1 MYGNTRLLPA
11 VLGVAGLAFAT
22 LAPVGVS
29 SASAA
34 AVCQLDV
41 RSSKVLNLQDGNGN
55 DEIFFKLGGQSTP
68 VRQYALNQRRSN
80 IGVVAFQNSIDIK
93 VFERDG
99 ANVTRVGTINNVP
112 CQNTPTQ
119 TDDLSGS
126 GAIYRVRWSVS

>member
-1 MYGNTRLLPA
+1 MYESKRLIPA
-11 VLGVAGLAFAT
+11 VLGVAGLGFAA
-22 LAPVGVS
+22 LAPLGAT

-41 RSSKVLNLQDGNGN
+41 RSNKVLNLQDRNGN
-55 DEIFFKLGGQSTP
+55 DEIFFKLGGRSTP
-68 VRQYALNQRRSN
+68 VLGYVLNQRRSN
-80 IGVVAFQNSIDIK
+80 IGVEAFQNSIDIK

-119 TDDLSGS
+119 TDDVSGS
-126 GAIYRVRWSVS
+126 GAIYRVKWRVS